1 MCRSIKT
8 LHNFEPPATEAE
20 IRAAAVQFVRKLS
33 GFPRPSRANQ
43 PAFDHAVDQV
53 TAAARELLAGLV
65 SSARPRNRE
74 AEAAKA
80 HVRSIARFRDERRA
94 NPRSP
99 RWSDRDEG

>member
-33 GFPRPSRANQ
+33 GFARPSKANQ
-43 PAFDHAVDQV
+43 PAFDRAVDQV
-53 TAAARELLAGLV
+53 TAAARDLLAGLV
-65 SSARPRNRE
+65 SSARLRNRE

-80 HVRSIARFRDERRA
+80 RVRSIARFVDERRA
-94 NPRSP
+94 SLRNQRQ
-99 RWSDRDEG
+99 SDRD

>member
-1 MCRSIKT
+1 MCRSIKI

-33 GFPRPSRANQ
+33 GFAHPSQVNQ
-43 PAFDHAVDQV
+43 PAFDRAVDQV

-65 SSARPRNRE
+65 SRAPTRNRE

-80 HVRSIARFRDERRA
+80 RGRSIARFRGA
-94 NPRSP
+94 
-99 RWSDRDEG
+99 